1 MARSSAVVEQQDAVT
16 LAAPVGWTGTYNG
29 VNGVRKEFVPSALGL
44 NPIPDNILEQF
55 NALADA
61 AAALVGTKV
70 CGHGPGQKFNIV
82 LSGTGD
88 SGHKGSNTLSISI
101 TQL

>member
-1 MARSSAVVEQQDAVT
+1 MTSVESQDAVT
-16 LAAPVGWTGTYNG
+16 LAAPVGWTGTYNN
-29 VNGVRKEFVPSALGL
+29 VNGVLKEFVPSALGL

-55 NALADA
+55 NAVARATADLIA
-61 AAALVGTKV
+61 TKV
-70 CGHGPGQKFNIV
+70 CGHGPGTKFNIV
-82 LSGTGD
+82 LSGSGD